1 MGALRLTEEDV
12 HLACADIAAQG
23 ERPTALNL
31 LDKLGR
37 GSLTTITKY
46 LNSWNSSD
54 QAQAVKAESLPAVV
68 KLPPELLKEGD
79 DLLKRMWNVAKSIT
93 DAELDVQREALKQAE
108 IANQAKV
115 EEAFKFSEAQSLKIE
130 RLEEELLLAQERLK
144 SEKDAHLSALSQL
157 SDAEKVNIGMAKD
170 NERLV
175 QNIAELNSK
184 VSSLNADNEQAL
196 NDIKQIQ
203 KQFAAEIAQKE
214 VINRELDIQI
224 GKQQTTIEA
233 LTTVNDDLKLAN
245 EVKNAELSK
254 QLVELE
260 KMHLHRD
267 IALGELNGLKSDLS
281 AAELALSEALQRVAN
296 LEGQLAVYSAAKNKK
311 GGNYKQ
317 VEVFGDN

>member
-1 MGALRLTEEDV
+1 MAAIKLTEDEV
-12 HLACADIAAQG
+12 HEACSEIVSQG

-54 QAQAVKAESLPAVV
+54 EAQAVKAENLPTVV

-79 DLLKRMWNVAKSIT
+79 DLLKKMWNVAKSIT

-130 RLEEELLLAQERLK
+130 RLEEELQVYKVQLE
-144 SEKDAHLSALSQL
+144 SEKNAHSKAVNQL
-157 SDAEKVNIGMAKD
+157 NDAEKTNIGLSKD
-170 NERLV
+170 NERLN
-175 QNIAELNSK
+175 QQITELNSQI
-184 VSSLNADNEQAL
+184 VSLQDASKLVATEMEQLQQRFTEESAKK
-196 NDIKQIQ
+196 D
-203 KQFAAEIAQKE
+203 AIA
-214 VINRELDIQI
+214 RELEIQV

-233 LTTVNDDLKLAN
+233 LTTTSEDLKLAN

-260 KMHLHRD
+260 KARIHQ
-267 IALGELNGLKSDLS
+267 ETSVVEVSKLKADLLTAQQS
-281 AAELALSEALQRVAN
+281 LADVNRQVAN
-296 LEGQLAVYSAAKNKK
+296 LEGQLTVYKSLESV
-311 GGNYKQ
+311 
-317 VEVFGDN
+317 VEPTT